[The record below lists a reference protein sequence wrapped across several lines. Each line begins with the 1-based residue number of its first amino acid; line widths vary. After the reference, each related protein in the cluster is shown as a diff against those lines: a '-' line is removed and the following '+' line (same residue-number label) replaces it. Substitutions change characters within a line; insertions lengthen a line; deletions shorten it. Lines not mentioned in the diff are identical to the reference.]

1 MSKGGYHGGS
11 TVIHAGSGWLGK
23 GSVTSQPGEKKKK
36 QHGPARSKPKKKAS
50 KSKVS
55 TPKTGNGLTRAEIVA
70 RAARKVRTL
79 ESEIAKTQRTLA
91 RLQRDHAAA
100 LVEVEEAKNLPSLT
114 ATSAVPSRVKVEN
127 TSEPVITEADAQRV
141 TAANTALGRRI
152 ITRNNPKGVLI
163 EHRPSQKQISKERM
177 KP

>member
-23 GSVTSQPGEKKKK
+23 GSVTSQPGEKKKT

-79 ESEIAKTQRTLA
+79 ESEIAKTQRALA
-91 RLQRDHAAA
+91 RLQHDHAAA
-100 LVEVEEAKNLPSLT
+100 LVEVEEAKNLPPKT
-114 ATSAVPSRVKVEN
+114 ATSASPSRLKVEN
-127 TSEPVITEADAQRV
+127 TSDPVITEADAAK
-141 TAANTALGRRI
+141 TTTANTALGRRI
-152 ITRNNPKGVLI
+152 ITRNNPKGVVI
-163 EHRPSQKQISKERM
+163 EHRPLQKRIARERT